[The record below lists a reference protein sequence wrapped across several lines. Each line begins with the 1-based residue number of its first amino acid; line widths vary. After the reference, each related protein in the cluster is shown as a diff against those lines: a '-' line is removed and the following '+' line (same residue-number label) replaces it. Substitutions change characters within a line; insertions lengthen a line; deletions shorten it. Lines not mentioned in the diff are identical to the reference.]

1 MKLSGIHSFSFF
13 LLFLWNVGLF
23 AQDDKKAL
31 QTITLPEKIEKIEV
45 QHVSKQ
51 GKNIPCTI
59 KFWEGDYIIIEC
71 EVSAGNVE
79 SRNYIMQKKPFDIKT
94 QEQKKTMILEITGT
108 NRTFYKEGVEI
119 TFDVKYD
126 ILIPKNME
134 VSNQELLSK

>member
-1 MKLSGIHSFSFF
+1 MKLSGIHSLSFL

-59 KFWEGDYIIIEC
+59 QFWEGDYIIIEC

-79 SRNYIMQKKPFDIKT
+79 SRNYIMQENPFDIKT

-108 NRTFYKEGVEI
+108 NRTFFQEGVEI
-119 TFDVKYD
+119 KFDVRYKM
-126 ILIPKNME
+126 LIPENMD
-134 VSNQELLSK
+134 VFNQELISK